1 MRFGKVSLAV
11 IAAASLISAPVA
23 ANAVN
28 ASKSVSAAQSKRVG
42 ATSNDESKFGGRG
55 SGVIVGLLAAAL
67 IIAGIVV
74 AAGNKSDGPTSP

>member
-11 IAAASLISAPVA
+11 ITAASLISAPVVASA
-23 ANAVN
+23 AT
-28 ASKSVSAAQSKRVG
+28 ASKTVSAAKSKRAG
-42 ATSNDESKFGGRG
+42 AASNDESKLGRG
-55 SGVIVGLLAAAL
+55 SGVIVAILSAAL